1 MTQTGT
7 AATAT
12 QTADAICTAARSA
25 KATVAQQVA
34 YMSTGVY
41 RMISCNAGGTVVE
54 LAQGQRGTFAVRAWG
69 MVQGEYATA
78 AAAVKAY
85 RKAVRVARA
94 AR

>member
-1 MTQTGT
+1 MSMTQTMSPE
-7 AATAT
+7 ALR
-12 QTADAICTAARSA
+12 TAARSA
-25 KATVAQQVA
+25 NAKVADQVA

-41 RMISCNAGGTVVE
+41 RMISCTAGGTFVE
-54 LAQGQRGTFAVRAWG
+54 LAQGQGGTFTVRAWG
-69 MVQGEYATA
+69 MVQGEYSTA